1 MKNKQPIIIISIV
14 FITAITACM
23 FLMNKGYET
32 VIVNKPGYKEC
43 SSRSIEIQ
51 RVECND
57 SATIIHN
64 LAMGVPNN
72 WIRFNST
79 THLITKDGSTFKLMR
94 AEGIEPDK
102 KFYFP
107 ENGKAT
113 FTFIF
118 KQWQISKPVAQHLQA
133 KTADS

>member
-1 MKNKQPIIIISIV
+1 
-14 FITAITACM
+14 M

-94 AEGIEPDK
+94 AEGIEPEK
-102 KFYFP
+102 S
-107 ENGKAT
+107 
-113 FTFIF
+113 FTFRKMGRQPLPLFSSSGRFQDRWHNICNQ
-118 KQWQISKPVAQHLQA
+118 KQLIHKGLGLCC
-133 KTADS
+133 TGGRYI